1 MKKTI
6 KLHELSKEIA
16 NVSNIK
22 ELAENALV
30 KAFTIAMGS
39 LPKKSPVDT
48 GHYAKSWGFKVKQN
62 KGVLYNEAPHAA
74 IIEYGARPHWAPIKP
89 LLEWSKRKLGDPSQP
104 PNYSDRVWAMAKAVQ
119 KKIAE
124 KGQDPKHILENEWPE
139 ILENIYEDILQQLRD
154 KGY

>member
-1 MKKTI
+1 MKKTVQL
-6 KLHELSKEIA
+6 KDLSKEIQ
-16 NVSNIK
+16 NVSNI
-22 ELAENALV
+22 EPLAQQALV

-39 LPKKSPVDT
+39 LPRKSPVDT
-48 GHYAKSWGFKVKQN
+48 GMYAQSWGFEVGQD
-62 KGVLYNEAPHAA
+62 KGVIYNEAPHAA
-74 IIEYGARPHWAPIKP
+74 IMEFGARPHWAPIRP
-89 LLEWSKRKLGDPSQP
+89 LLEWAKRKLGDQSQP
-104 PNYSDRVWAMAKAVQ
+104 PNYSDNVWAMAKAVQ